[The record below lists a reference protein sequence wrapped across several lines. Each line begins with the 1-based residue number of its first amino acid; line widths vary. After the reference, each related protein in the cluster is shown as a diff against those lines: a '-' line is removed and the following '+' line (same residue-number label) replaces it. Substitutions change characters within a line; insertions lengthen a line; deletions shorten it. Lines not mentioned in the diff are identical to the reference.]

1 MIIECKNCLK
11 KFVIRDSDITI
22 NGRIVKCGNCSS
34 QWLQKPIASPVKT
47 KNLDTDKVTSEIN
60 LTVTN
65 DDLIKDK
72 ELLKKELTASDGKNY
87 KFLGNQWAEIL
98 PSGKSGR
105 LARKKISNELNKLVG
120 RKIVNKKKIANKS
133 KQLSNQYQENQ
144 KGMGVFTFLIVLV
157 LFVASV
163 ILLLHTFEKQIIPF
177 WPNLEIYL
185 VYIFETVN
193 NIYIIIKDLF
203 SNYK

>member
-11 KFVIRDSDITI
+11 KFVVRDSDISI

-34 QWLQKPIASPVKT
+34 QWLQKPISFPTKT
-47 KNLDTDKVTSEIN
+47 KNLDTGKVTSEIN
-60 LTVTN
+60 LSVTN
-65 DDLIKDK
+65 NNLNKDK
-72 ELLKKELTASDGKNY
+72 ELLEKELTASDGKNY
-87 KFLGNQWAEIL
+87 KFLGNQWAEIH

-105 LARKKISNELNKLVG
+105 LAKKKISNELNKLVG
-120 RKIVNKKKIANKS
+120 RKIVNKKKIVKKS
-133 KQLSNQYQENQ
+133 KQLSNQYQEKQ
-144 KGMGVFTFLIVLV
+144 KGMGVFTVLTVSV
-157 LFVASV
+157 LFVAAV
-163 ILLLHTFEKQIIPF
+163 ILLLYTFEKQIISF

-203 SNYK
+203 NNYK

>member
-11 KFVIRDSDITI
+11 KFTVRDSDIPI
-22 NGRIVKCGNCSS
+22 QGRVVQCSNCSS
-34 QWLQKPIASPVKT
+34 QWQQMPIAPSVT
-47 KNLDTDKVTSEIN
+47 AANLDVDKLDQN
-60 LTVTN
+60 LSKN
-65 DDLIKDK
+65 
-72 ELLKKELTASDGKNY
+72 EFMASDGKNY

-120 RKIVNKKKIANKS
+120 RKIVNKKKIVNKS